1 MTQQERDHV
10 ELMMQREAIR
20 FRNRFITL
28 AVIFGTWL
36 AIALS

>member
-1 MTQQERDHV
+1 MTQKERERV
-10 ELMMQREAIR
+10 EEAMHREAIR
-20 FRNRFITL
+20 FRNRFLTL